1 MICNYAFA
9 RMHTIYGCKDSEKN
23 TNMQTEILPY
33 MSDKDRAHS
42 VAMLTVCSRCNTI
55 LLTGLF
61 LWIIEKVSKVHEL
74 LTLSQ
79 CSLFRLSL

>member
-23 TNMQTEILPY
+23 TNMQTEFLPY

-55 LLTGLF
+55 LLRGLF

-79 CSLFRLSL
+79 YGLLDLIL

>member
-1 MICNYAFA
+1 MQRFIF
-9 RMHTIYGCKDSEKN
+9 HT
-23 TNMQTEILPY
+23 T
-33 MSDKDRAHS
+33 HS
-42 VAMLTVCSRCNTI
+42 MLTVCSRCNTI